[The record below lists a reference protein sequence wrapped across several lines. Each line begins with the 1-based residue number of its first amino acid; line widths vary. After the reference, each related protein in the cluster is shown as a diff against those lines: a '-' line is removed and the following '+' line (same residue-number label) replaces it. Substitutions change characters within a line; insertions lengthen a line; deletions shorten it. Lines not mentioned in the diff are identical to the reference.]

1 MNENSKL
8 KERKYFG
15 FFKNLASP
23 MRASIIASLGES
35 PKTVN
40 ELVSELGVEQSAL
53 SHALRSLKQCK
64 FVSFEQ
70 KGKHKIYSLN
80 DKTILP
86 VLNLIDKHAQDS
98 CACESCSSKHCE
110 ACL

>member
-1 MNENSKL
+1 MNEK
-8 KERKYFG
+8 KYFG

-23 MRASIIASLGES
+23 MRAGIIASLSEE
-35 PKTVN
+35 PKSVS

-53 SHALRSLKQCK
+53 SHALRSLKQCN
-64 FVSFEQ
+64 FVTFEQ
-70 KGKHKIYSLN
+70 KGKHKIYSIN

-98 CACESCSSKHCE
+98 CACEGCSTKHCG
-110 ACL
+110 ACV